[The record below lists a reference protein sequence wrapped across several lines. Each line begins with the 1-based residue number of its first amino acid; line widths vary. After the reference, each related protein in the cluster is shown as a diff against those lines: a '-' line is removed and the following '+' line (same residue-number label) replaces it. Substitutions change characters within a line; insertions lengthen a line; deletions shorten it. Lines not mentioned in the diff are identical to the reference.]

1 MSTYLKVRWRHQYP
15 DEPVLLLSELDA
27 NRYEIR
33 KVEVFADG
41 TKGYAS
47 EQSSVHGTQLGE
59 VPVPTEEEISTDPQ
73 FFIEAVTADEFERLW
88 ESALSP

>member
-1 MSTYLKVRWRHQYP
+1 MNTYLKVRWRHDYP

-33 KVEVFADG
+33 KMEIFADG

-47 EQSSVHGTQLGE
+47 EKTSVRGTQLGE
-59 VPVPTEEEISTDPQ
+59 VPVPTEDEISTDPL
-73 FFIEAVTADEFERLW
+73 FVVETVTADEFERLW